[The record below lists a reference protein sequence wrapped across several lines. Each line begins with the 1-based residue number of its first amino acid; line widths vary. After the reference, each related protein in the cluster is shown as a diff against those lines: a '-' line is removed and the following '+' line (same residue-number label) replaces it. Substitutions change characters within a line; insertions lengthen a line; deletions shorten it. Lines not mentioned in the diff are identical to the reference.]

1 MRLRELRAI
10 AQPPEFS
17 PSPTD
22 RVYRKVSI
30 YLSVPLAW
38 LGATPNGITVA
49 WIAVGLAGVGCLLAE
64 SWGVRIVGGL
74 LLQLSYLLDFVDGEV
89 ARLSERRSRAGTFLD
104 LLGHGLIKTALP
116 LAVGAAGAQ
125 ATHAGWPL
133 VAGAVAAVAVGVG
146 DALRFYAA
154 ATTGDLE
161 AGELSHVVPSRPRG
175 RRLTGARLVATA
187 FALSFETPGL
197 YGLTLL
203 AALVDQL
210 AVVAAYFALA
220 APLWFLARAA
230 RYCRRLEHGP
240 AA

>member
-30 YLSVPLAW
+30 YLSVPLAR
-38 LGATPNGITVA
+38 LGATPNGITIG
-49 WIAVGLAGVGCLLAE
+49 WIAVGLGGVGCLLGE
-64 SWGVRIVGGL
+64 SWGVRILGGV

-89 ARLSERRSRAGTFLD
+89 ARLSERRSRAGNFLD

-116 LAVGAAGAQ
+116 LAVGAAGAE
-125 ATHAGWPL
+125 AAHAGWPL

-154 ATTGDLE
+154 ATTGDLD
-161 AGELSHVVPSRPRG
+161 AGELSHVVPSRAVG
-175 RRLTGARLVATA
+175 RRLTAGTLATTA

-203 AALVDQL
+203 GALANQL
-210 AVVAAYFALA
+210 PAVAAYLALG
-220 APLWFLARAA
+220 APVWFLARAA
-230 RYCRRLEHGP
+230 RYCRRLQHEP